1 MKNKLLLILSVLFAA
16 VLVLGACG
24 STDDES
30 SDDQTDQDT
39 EQNDDATGD
48 EGSSDEEEGSSDF
61 SLAMVTDEGGV
72 DDRSFNQSAW
82 EGIEASLWIMV

>member
-1 MKNKLLLILSVLFAA
+1 MGGNKMKNKLLLILSVLFAA

-30 SDDQTDQDT
+30 GDDQTDEGT

-48 EGSSDEEEGSSDF
+48 EGTEEGASTDF
-61 SLAMVTDEGGV
+61 KIAMVTDEGGV

-82 EGIEASLWIMV
+82 E